1 MMTAVVQEG
10 LAKHF
15 SDIHQLTDVLVLRT
29 DPALLK
35 VSETFVHNIFIQTP
49 HGCTCTFKIRILE
62 SADLKLE
69 VREEK
74 NETLSNI
81 DA

>member
-1 MMTAVVQEG
+1 MMTASVQDPEG

-35 VSETFVHNIFIQTP
+35 VSETLLYITTRSHRLRRAAHTHTHV
-49 HGCTCTFKIRILE
+49 
-62 SADLKLE
+62 
-69 VREEK
+69 
-74 NETLSNI
+74 
-81 DA
+81 